1 MPRQKQKQ
9 NTFPCRKRGVASRGV
24 DGEAVVVHPREN
36 RVYVLNAV
44 ASLAWGQADGVR
56 SDTEI
61 AAVVAES
68 FGTTDEQHVAREL
81 ALLWEALR
89 ERDLLELRP
98 ARAAKPIGAKG
109 LAWPQPPAASE
120 YESPKILSEEVLEV
134 LAVVCS
140 SARTND
146 PVFSCASFGSCQIAF
161 N

>member
-1 MPRQKQKQ
+1 MPKQKQ
-9 NTFPCRKRGVASRGV
+9 RTFPCRQRGVASRGV

-36 RVYVLNAV
+36 RVYVLNAS

-61 AAVVAES
+61 AAAVAES
-68 FGTTDEQHVAREL
+68 FGTTDEQQVAREL
-81 ALLWEALR
+81 TLLWEALR
-89 ERDLLELRP
+89 ERDLLELLP
-98 ARAAKPIGAKG
+98 ARAAKPIGAKD
-109 LAWPQPPAASE
+109 LVWPRPPVAGE

-134 LAVVCS
+134 LAAVCT

-146 PVFSCASFGSCQIAF
+146 PVFSCASFGSCEIAF